1 MPVSTL
7 SRPSSEEPQGS
18 HRFLYDLLP
27 FAVVLDP
34 AAAWQTVHLR
44 LPYSAHAY
52 MTTCASRSDYFEA
65 HLPRLSVRGLRFPI
79 RLPYTGKARSRL
91 PELALP
97 DGFKLTLS
105 PQGHSKWFLLPFP
118 PFTGFTCRD
127 ILSTLLFFPARVNFP
142 PARRECARK
151 A

>member
-7 SRPSSEEPQGS
+7 SRPYSEEPQGS

-44 LPYSAHAY
+44 LPCPAHAK
-52 MTTCASRSDYFEA
+52 MTTRAGRSDYFEA
-65 HLPRLSVRGLRFPI
+65 HLLRLSAHGLRFPI
-79 RLPYTGKARSRL
+79 RSLYTGKARFRL

-97 DGFKLTLS
+97 DGFKLALS
-105 PQGHSKWFLLPFP
+105 PQGHS
-118 PFTGFTCRD
+118 
-127 ILSTLLFFPARVNFP
+127 
-142 PARRECARK
+142 E
-151 A
+151 

>member
-27 FAVVLDP
+27 FAAVSDP

-44 LPYSAHAY
+44 LPCSARAA
-52 MTTCASRSDYFEA
+52 MTTRASGLGYFEA
-65 HLPRLSVRGLRFPI
+65 HLPRLSARGLRFPI
-79 RLPYTGKARSRL
+79 RSLYTGKARFRL

-97 DGFKLTLS
+97 DGFKLALS
-105 PQGHSKWFLLPFP
+105 PQGHS
-118 PFTGFTCRD
+118 
-127 ILSTLLFFPARVNFP
+127 
-142 PARRECARK
+142 E
-151 A
+151 